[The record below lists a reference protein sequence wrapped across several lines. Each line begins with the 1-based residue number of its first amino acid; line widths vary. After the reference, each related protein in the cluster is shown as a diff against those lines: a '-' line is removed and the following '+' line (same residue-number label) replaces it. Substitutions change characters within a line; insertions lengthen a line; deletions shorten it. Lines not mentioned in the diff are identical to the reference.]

1 MRGLLSI
8 SLIIYFTPILLCQDL
23 PADSLLYNSL
33 ADHYQSLLSA
43 DLKEIDLKKKKS
55 WTKYLPSIGLTYTV
69 SGSPRPSLGYNP
81 LSILAV
87 NEGKELLELKRSAIV
102 MRYENQLYS
111 EFIKLE
117 NLILDYKADL
127 KSIDQRKRLKE
138 IDDKLMEMAEEKY
151 NLEMIKPSQYLA
163 EKKKHLEMEMALSE
177 LEENLQKRVNQI
189 YNTAKL
195 SRTNLSRFLSPLE

>member
-8 SLIIYFTPILLCQDL
+8 SLIIFFTSILLCQDL

-33 ADHYQSLLSA
+33 ANHYQSLLSA

-87 NEGKELLELKRSAIV
+87 NEGKELLELKRSSIV
-102 MRYENQLYS
+102 MKYENQLYS
-111 EFIKLE
+111 EFVKLE

-127 KSIDQRKRLKE
+127 KSVDQRKKLKE

-163 EKKKHLEMEMALSE
+163 EKKKHLEMEIAVSE
-177 LEENLQKRVNQI
+177 LEEELQKRVNQI

>member
-1 MRGLLSI
+1 MRSLLSI

-33 ADHYQSLLSA
+33 ANHYQSLLSA

-55 WTKYLPSIGLTYTV
+55 WTKYLPSLGLTYTV

-111 EFIKLE
+111 EFVRLE
-117 NLILDYKADL
+117 NLILDYRADL

-151 NLEMIKPSQYLA
+151 NLQMIKPSQYLA
-163 EKKKHLEMEMALSE
+163 EKKKHLEMEMALNE

-195 SRTNLSRFLSPLE
+195 SRTNLSRFLLPLE

>member
-8 SLIIYFTPILLCQDL
+8 SLIIFFTPILLCQDL

-33 ADHYQSLLSA
+33 ANHYQSLLSA

-111 EFIKLE
+111 EFVRLE
-117 NLILDYKADL
+117 NLILDYRADL

-195 SRTNLSRFLSPLE
+195 SRTNLSRFLLPLE

>member
-8 SLIIYFTPILLCQDL
+8 SLIIFFTSILLCQDL

-33 ADHYQSLLSA
+33 ANHYQSLLSA

-102 MRYENQLYS
+102 MRYENLLYS
-111 EFIKLE
+111 EFVKLE

-163 EKKKHLEMEMALSE
+163 EKKKHLEMEIALTE
-177 LEENLQKRVNQI
+177 LEDDLQKRVNQI

-195 SRTNLSRFLSPLE
+195 SRTNLSRFLLPLE

>member
-1 MRGLLSI
+1 
-8 SLIIYFTPILLCQDL
+8 LLCQDL

-33 ADHYQSLLSA
+33 ANHYQSLLSA

-102 MRYENQLYS
+102 MRYENLLYS
-111 EFIKLE
+111 EFVKLE

-163 EKKKHLEMEMALSE
+163 EKKKHLEMEIALTE
-177 LEENLQKRVNQI
+177 LEDDLQKRVNQI

-195 SRTNLSRFLSPLE
+195 SRTNLSRFLLPLE